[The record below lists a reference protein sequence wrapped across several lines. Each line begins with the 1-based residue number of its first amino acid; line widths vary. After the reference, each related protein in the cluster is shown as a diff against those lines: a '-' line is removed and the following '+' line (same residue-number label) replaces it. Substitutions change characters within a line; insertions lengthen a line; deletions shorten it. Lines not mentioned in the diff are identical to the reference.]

1 MSQSWPRRSSLCAAG
16 NAPVQTDR
24 DVTLDTAQWHP
35 RTTRL
40 YRYWLSIHP
49 PGGALPGR
57 RHFDPLAVPELLPGI
72 WLLDVARAP
81 FRLRYRLCGTGVTEA
96 MGREMTGKWLDEAH
110 PEAMADSDFLARYRA
125 AAERGVASW
134 RKGPPRLWRHR
145 DFGMVENLLL
155 PLARDG
161 RAVDMLCAHSVLYR
175 PDGSVGF

>member
-1 MSQSWPRRSSLCAAG
+1 M
-16 NAPVQTDR
+16 QTDR
-24 DVTLDTAQWHP
+24 DVTLDTALAPAHDP
-35 RTTRL
+35 
-40 YRYWLSIHP
+40 
-49 PGGALPGR
+49 ALPLLAVDPPAGWR
-57 RHFDPLAVPELLPGI
+57 LARAGVHFDPVAVPELLPGI